1 VKATMVRGIY
11 ICGRIVMC
19 REAGRLDFAL
29 IHQQTS
35 DRHWAIGDR
44 LGAMILEGRGRASVS
59 LGAPHTR
66 HRRPTRRRPCP
77 PASGGARKAPVG
89 VSRSVVISA
98 KVS

>member
-1 VKATMVRGIY
+1 MVRGIY

-44 LGAMILEGRGRASVS
+44 LGAMILEGRGRAS
-59 LGAPHTR
+59 A
-66 HRRPTRRRPCP
+66 
-77 PASGGARKAPVG
+77 
-89 VSRSVVISA
+89 
-98 KVS
+98 